1 MVQSRI
7 KNAFCPQAGLWILD
21 TADPE
26 VNDYNN
32 CDKGLTTYRKN
43 TLSEHVCVCVYMS
56 CKRGKD
62 KMIHKQ
68 VEMEPPK
75 AMKAGRQG

>member
-32 CDKGLTTYRKN
+32 CDKELTTYRKN
-43 TLSEHVCVCVYMS
+43 TLSEHVCVCVCVCVYVMQ
-56 CKRGKD
+56 KGK
-62 KMIHKQ
+62 
-68 VEMEPPK
+68 
-75 AMKAGRQG
+75 RQGDT